1 MVHGLELCG
10 MVVLLLDG
18 WCKFSFWIL
27 SSLYSYE
34 IKFWL
39 IFEGM
44 VDFMDF
50 RYPKEKIENGFLGEF
65 GLYLW
70 KIFKNLKSVY

>member
-1 MVHGLELCG
+1 
-10 MVVLLLDG
+10 
-18 WCKFSFWIL
+18 
-27 SSLYSYE
+27 
-34 IKFWL
+34 
-39 IFEGM
+39 M